1 MTMKTKLTI
10 GHFPTVDH
18 LILGVTQKNDA
29 RDFLHLS
36 LKTKLFENWD
46 AMAKAL
52 VSKRLDGEFIL
63 FPLAMELF
71 RKGAPIKLVLLGQ
84 REGQVLVVQNDI
96 KKISDLKGKTVLT
109 PHKFSVHTLLLYQ
122 ILKRAGLDPLCDVH
136 RELGFKNV
144 RDMPE
149 MLARGSIQAFIAAEP
164 WATIAKNMGVGKMM
178 TVSHDVKSHHVC
190 CVLVL
195 RDEIVNGRP
204 EACQELI
211 DSLVR
216 SGMFINAYPRQVAE
230 IGEIFLKSPKK
241 IIVES
246 LTHDRGHILLWDLLP
261 RIEDFEELQDVAVD
275 EMHLWKKKLDLKK
288 FICADFADNA
298 YRA

>member
-1 MTMKTKLTI
+1 
-10 GHFPTVDH
+10 
-18 LILGVTQKNDA
+18 
-29 RDFLHLS
+29 
-36 LKTKLFENWD
+36 
-46 AMAKAL
+46 
-52 VSKRLDGEFIL
+52 
-63 FPLAMELF
+63 
-71 RKGAPIKLVLLGQ
+71 
-84 REGQVLVVQNDI
+84 
-96 KKISDLKGKTVLT
+96 
-109 PHKFSVHTLLLYQ
+109 
-122 ILKRAGLDPLCDVH
+122 
-136 RELGFKNV
+136 
-144 RDMPE
+144 MPE